1 MSAASTA
8 THERSSL
15 ANAAIALVVVAAI
28 ASFVISSMT
37 LAALGIP
44 YEAPGGSFLTKLHPA
59 TYLCGLALAATL
71 AAKPDP
77 AAFVASLPRHYP
89 GATFFVVNWALIV
102 AFVGL
107 FQHTPIM
114 PLADSFFCALAML
127 LLYEELDEPARLA
140 LRRLLHLVMLA
151 NACLG
156 IFEFLTHTRL
166 TPFVVGGKL
175 LSEDYRSTALF
186 GHPLLNAGTAGAYSL
201 MLFFGADR
209 AIGPVLRFALI
220 LVQLVAL
227 VPFGGRTSIVLTLA
241 TMGLGSLRAIADL
254 LRGKRFDMRIGAALA
269 LGMPIAVGATVAI
282 FGAGYLDQLIE
293 RFTDDKGS
301 AQSRIVALQLFE
313 AFSIEDILLGP
324 DPERLAS
331 LQSTLG
337 IEYGIENGWIGLV
350 FQYGALMSG
359 LFIAGLFALLW
370 EFWRRSR
377 IFASVILVDFL
388 IQISSSASIS
398 VKSFVFNQFAILLLV
413 VFDARAARA

>member
-1 MSAASTA
+1 MSAAAIA
-8 THERSSL
+8 TRERSGL
-15 ANAAIALVVVAAI
+15 TNAAIALTVAAAV
-28 ASFVISSMT
+28 ASFVISPMT
-37 LAALGIP
+37 LAALGVP
-44 YEAPGGSFLTKLHPA
+44 YEAPGGSFLAKLHPA

-71 AAKPDP
+71 AGKPDP
-77 AAFVASLPRHYP
+77 AAFVAALPRRYP
-89 GATFFVVNWALIV
+89 GAAFFVFNWALIV
-102 AFVGL
+102 VFTGL

-114 PLADSFFCALAML
+114 PLTDSFFCAVAML
-127 LLYEELDEPARLA
+127 ALYEELDESAQVA

-156 IFEFLTHTRL
+156 VFEFLTHTRL
-166 TPFVVGGKL
+166 TPFIVGGKL
-175 LSEDYRSTALF
+175 LSEDYRSTALL

-209 AIGPVLRFALI
+209 ALGPLLRLALI

-227 VPFGGRTSIVLTLA
+227 VPFGGRTAIVLTLA
-241 TMGLGSLRAIADL
+241 TMGLGSLRTVADV
-254 LRGKRFDMRIGAALA
+254 LRGKRFDLRIGAALA
-269 LGMPIAVGATVAI
+269 LGLPIAVGAMAAI
-282 FGAGYLDQLIE
+282 FEAGYLDQLIE

-301 AQSRIVALQLFE
+301 AQARIVALQLFE

-331 LQSTLG
+331 LQNTLG

-359 LFIAGLFALLW
+359 LFVAGLFALLW
-370 EFWRRSR
+370 EFWRRSKV
-377 IFASVILVDFL
+377 FASVILVDFL